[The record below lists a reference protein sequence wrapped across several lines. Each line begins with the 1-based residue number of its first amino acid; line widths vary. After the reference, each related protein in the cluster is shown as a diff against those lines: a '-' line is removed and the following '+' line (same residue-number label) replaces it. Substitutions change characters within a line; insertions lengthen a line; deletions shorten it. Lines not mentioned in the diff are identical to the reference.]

1 MNAVMSGIFWAGR
14 VARKGTSWV
23 FQALV
28 VIVALLVL
36 FIAVTPQG
44 EAGFQTVLFVTQVLD
59 LPVKPQTWFTEEPL
73 RHEVHY
79 PSSDGTTVGRRL
91 PR

>member
-1 MNAVMSGIFWAGR
+1 MIR
-14 VARKGTSWV
+14 VVRKGASWL

-28 VIVALLVL
+28 VLGALLTL

-44 EAGFQTVLFVTQVLD
+44 KAGFHTALFVTQVLD
-59 LPVKPQTWFTEEPL
+59 LPFKPQAWFTDEPL

-79 PSSDGTTVGRRL
+79 PSSDGTTVADVYRPRR
-91 PR
+91 PHAPDP